1 MAESEW
7 HSRSLLGVMIIG
19 WSSNARAKSWL
30 ALLLLTVF
38 LSACV
43 STYHKHD
50 GRTFKSKQN
59 VSLYKVKKGDTLY
72 SIAVKQQKSFLALA
86 ELNDIKKPY
95 IIYPGQMLSLPI
107 SNVARHNATKN
118 NNNNIAY
125 NKEREYDKS
134 KPILRNPAA
143 TRNNTWVKPRSYN
156 SSSANDLR
164 WAWPCEGSVVSRY
177 SGEKSERSGL
187 DIYGKFGSPIKAV
200 ASGRVV
206 YSGGGLVGYGNLII
220 IEHNNE
226 YLSTYAHNSRLIS
239 KEGEIVKIGQKIAE
253 LGSSGT
259 DQPKLNLEIRH
270 RGVQV
275 DPLRYLPVRN

>member
-1 MAESEW
+1 
-7 HSRSLLGVMIIG
+7 MIIG
-19 WSSNARAKSWL
+19 QSSNARAKSWL

-43 STYHKHD
+43 STYHQHD

-59 VSLYKVKKGDTLY
+59 VSLYKVEKGDTLY
-72 SIAVKQQKSFLALA
+72 SIAAKHQKRYLALA
-86 ELNDIKKPY
+86 KLNDIKKPY
-95 IIYPGQMLSLPI
+95 VIYPGQMLNLQI

-143 TRNNTWVKPRSYN
+143 TRNNTLAKPRSYN
-156 SSSANDLR
+156 LPSIKDMR

-177 SGEKSERSGL
+177 SDQKSERGGL
-187 DIYGKFGSPIKAV
+187 DIYGKYGAPIKAV
-200 ASGRVV
+200 ASGRIV

-220 IEHNNE
+220 IEHQDE

-239 KEGEIVKIGQKIAE
+239 KEGEFVQVGQKIAE

-270 RGVQV
+270 KGVQV
-275 DPLRYLPVRN
+275 DPLRYLPDRN